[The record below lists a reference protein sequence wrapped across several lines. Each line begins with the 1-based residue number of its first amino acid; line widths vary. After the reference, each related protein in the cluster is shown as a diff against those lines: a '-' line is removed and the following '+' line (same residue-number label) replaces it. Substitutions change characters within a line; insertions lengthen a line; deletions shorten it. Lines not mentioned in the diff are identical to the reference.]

1 MTVLPS
7 KTPSSQLI
15 LPLITLCLGF
25 MAGFSSTNKSVCPS
39 FQTQENTFNHDNN
52 KAIPTASSSS
62 SHQPP
67 SVEGNHHNNCIA
79 TLDALDETFN
89 QRRRTRVIRAEQFSG
104 PPDPKMFF
112 DLFEPEAVC
121 FTDERFGGPHRYD
134 AFGDGPKFVCG
145 IDYLRAT
152 TTTTTTRKPKKKKK
166 KKQKASSSSS
176 SSSSCLV
183 YSVGSHNDIEF
194 EMGIDDLL
202 PGCETHTFDPTL
214 RVPFLGDAYSTFHPW
229 GLGQDGVTVTYN
241 DNTFVTQSFMNMFR
255 ALGHVGRRL
264 DILKVDCE
272 GCEYDAMVPL
282 FEAMV
287 RNEIQVDQLLIEIH
301 TPFRAEPEKQWKL
314 LLELFVAAD
323 RAKMRIF
330 HKERNPSC
338 NGYNCVEYAFASE
351 DFLRRANADLLC
363 G

>member
-1 MTVLPS
+1 MTVLPSS
-7 KTPSSQLI
+7 KTPSSQLV
-15 LPLITLCLGF
+15 LPLITLCVGF
-25 MAGFSSTNKSVCPS
+25 MAGFSSTNKAVCPS
-39 FQTQENTFNHDNN
+39 FQTTQENIHNKVSDSSQEATHEGSHNN
-52 KAIPTASSSS
+52 R
-62 SHQPP
+62 
-67 SVEGNHHNNCIA
+67 NCIA

-89 QRRRTRVIRAEQFSG
+89 QRRRIRIIRTEKLTG

-121 FTDERFGGPHRYD
+121 FTDERFGGPSRYD

-152 TTTTTTRKPKKKKK
+152 TTTTSTTTRKPKKKKK
-166 KKQKASSSSS
+166 KKKATKSST
-176 SSSSCLV
+176 CLV

-229 GLGQDGVTVTYN
+229 GLGQDGVSATYN
-241 DNTFVTQSFMNMFR
+241 DNTFVTQSFMNMYQR
-255 ALGHVGRRL
+255 LGHVGRRL

-272 GCEYDAMVPL
+272 GCEYDSMVPL
-282 FEAMV
+282 FEAMA

-301 TPFRAEPEKQWKL
+301 TPFRADPEKQWTK

-323 RAKMRIF
+323 QAKMRIF

-338 NGYNCVEYAFASE
+338 SGYNCVEYAFASE
-351 DFLRRANADLLC
+351 DFLRRANADLMC
-363 G
+363 GSGTISSSS